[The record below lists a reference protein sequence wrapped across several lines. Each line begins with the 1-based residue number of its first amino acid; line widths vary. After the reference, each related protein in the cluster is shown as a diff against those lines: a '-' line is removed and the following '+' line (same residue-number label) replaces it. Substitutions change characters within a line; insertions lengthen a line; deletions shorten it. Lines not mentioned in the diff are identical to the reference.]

1 LVLSATANFVPIGRK
16 DNLYENPWNGWFCD
30 YFTFCVGFSEV
41 EVDLLTGEWSILRS
55 DILYDA
61 GESLNSTIDIGQ
73 AQGAFVFGIGYFLT
87 EEWLIS
93 PKGMINSP
101 DTWEYKPPTV
111 YEIPRQFNV
120 ELLKDS
126 KFPKG
131 VLGMKGIGE
140 PPMLLAYNIV
150 SAIKYAIG
158 QSRVERGLPPV
169 FRLDG
174 PVSVDRIQNAVQLKQ
189 TDFVLEDGPVQVQ
202 AEPKKVEAK
211 VETKVEE
218 PKAEETPADV
228 KAEDKGEDESGKKGK
243 KGQKQERT

>member
-1 LVLSATANFVPIGRK
+1 VPIGRK

-158 QSRVERGLPPV
+158 QSRVERGLPAV

-174 PVSVDRIQNAVQLKQ
+174 PVSVDRIQHAVQLKQ
-189 TDFVLEDGPVQVQ
+189 TDLVLEESNVVAQ
-202 AEPKKVEAK
+202 KK
-211 VETKVEE
+211 
-218 PKAEETPADV
+218 KANTSNEISTAI
-228 KAEDKGEDESGKKGK
+228 KKLEGNHNLNTVIILGGSLLAAALLFTFFRK
-243 KGQKQERT
+243 NK